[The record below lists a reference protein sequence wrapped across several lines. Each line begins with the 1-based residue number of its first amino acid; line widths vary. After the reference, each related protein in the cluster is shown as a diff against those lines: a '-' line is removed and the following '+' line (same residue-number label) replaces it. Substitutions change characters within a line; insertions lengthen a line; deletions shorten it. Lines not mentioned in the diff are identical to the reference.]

1 MTPQRFD
8 ISEAY
13 KWWDVLRDGNQ
24 LTEIRLISNDGKTAS
39 GIFDNIDEIV
49 KAIVPYTNDWNIYYT
64 INRLPDDV
72 KGLPQYNK
80 IIVRPKQTCNDNMM
94 IARDYVCIDLD
105 SRRLSGTNATDEQVE
120 FTKKKANEVYQY
132 LVNVGF
138 NPPTVVFSSSGVHL
152 YLKCAMQNN
161 EKNTKLVKRFLQA
174 LSMMFTD
181 EHTDVDEK
189 VFNCAR
195 IMRLPSTYSCKGN
208 TMDASRPQR
217 LCKFVKINE
226 NKIND
231 VAYFEKVA
239 ALYPEEEARPSSQN
253 NYSLESFDLDAFI
266 EKHNIP
272 VTKKVEVADGTRYY
286 LEHCL
291 FNDQHKGHDA
301 ILFKHKNGAVAYFCY
316 HNSCSGNDWRKVREM
331 YEPDAYTRKSTY
343 QPHRSFRPIRQE
355 IVPKELQETEESK
368 GNVWQCLSEI
378 EDEDRSKIIS
388 IPSGI
393 TQYDKECCGFDKPSL
408 SVWSGNNG
416 CVDCDT
422 EYFNGKRWVKISDY
436 KDGDMVLQ
444 YNADGTASLVKPLK
458 YHKYRCDSLTLM
470 TNATNSINQC
480 LSDEHNVIYITS
492 KGNLH
497 KQNFSQFKSAGGRQ
511 CWIIPYF
518 RYSGS
523 GIDWTDNEIK
533 LALAVSAEGHLFEH
547 RLNKKRRVRVNLK
560 HKYKKDELEY
570 LLNACGIEYEKKK
583 YCPRDLAFD
592 TYLFYWDKAFKLFP
606 LDWYNMSEAQLELV
620 KSNITIW
627 DGRVSEGRGGTYS
640 TTKKHNADFVQF
652 CATSLG
658 YRCSISEDNRE
669 DRKNTLYSLH
679 FSKNKSMIRC
689 YKGGFKFSYYKTLD
703 GYKYCFSVPSG
714 MLVLRRNNAINIT
727 GNSAKSTLL
736 NQIALNAVNQ
746 GFKVAIYSGELRGK
760 KMKRWLLYQAAG
772 KQYNKKSIYNEYDY
786 FTPTPVKDKIVSW
799 LDGKLYNYNTR
810 YSHNIEQVCLEVEK
824 LVKEQ
829 QIDMLIMDNLSC
841 LDIQELDGAINEQQ
855 KAAIKMLLRLTDNL
869 ELATHLVVHPKK
881 AETYLRKNDVSGAK
895 TLTDLADCVF
905 FVHRWNQDTQKA
917 AKEFMIDS
925 VYYDLCDSGAT
936 NLVEVI
942 KHREFGEAEGHIYKL
957 YFEPE
962 SRRLKNSIAE
972 HIHYGWEDN
981 PTQIDFDYSSND
993 AINAFESHQDVDN
1006 EQLDSFEDLLKSPF

>member
-8 ISEAY
+8 IAEAY

-24 LTEIRLISNDGKTAS
+24 LTEIRLLANDGRTAS

-49 KAIVPYTNDWNIYYT
+49 KAIVPYTNDWNVYYT

-72 KGLPQYNK
+72 RGLPQYNK

-152 YLKCAMQNN
+152 YLRCAMQNN

-181 EHTDVDEK
+181 EHTEVDEK

-217 LCKFVKINE
+217 LCKFVKISD
-226 NKIND
+226 NKVND

-253 NYSLESFDLDAFI
+253 NYSMESFDLDAFI

-301 ILFKHKNGAVAYFCY
+301 ILFKHRNGAVAYFCF

-355 IVPKELQETEESK
+355 VAPKELQEKEESK

-378 EDEDRSKIIS
+378 EDEDRSKIVS

-416 CVDCDT
+416 
-422 EYFNGKRWVKISDY
+422 
-436 KDGDMVLQ
+436 
-444 YNADGTASLVKPLK
+444 
-458 YHKYRCDSLTLM
+458 
-470 TNATNSINQC
+470 
-480 LSDEHNVIYITS
+480 
-492 KGNLH
+492 
-497 KQNFSQFKSAGGRQ
+497 
-511 CWIIPYF
+511 
-518 RYSGS
+518 
-523 GIDWTDNEIK
+523 
-533 LALAVSAEGHLFEH
+533 
-547 RLNKKRRVRVNLK
+547 
-560 HKYKKDELEY
+560 
-570 LLNACGIEYEKKK
+570 
-583 YCPRDLAFD
+583 
-592 TYLFYWDKAFKLFP
+592 
-606 LDWYNMSEAQLELV
+606 
-620 KSNITIW
+620 
-627 DGRVSEGRGGTYS
+627 
-640 TTKKHNADFVQF
+640 
-652 CATSLG
+652 
-658 YRCSISEDNRE
+658 
-669 DRKNTLYSLH
+669 
-679 FSKNKSMIRC
+679 
-689 YKGGFKFSYYKTLD
+689 
-703 GYKYCFSVPSG
+703 
-714 MLVLRRNNAINIT
+714 
-727 GNSAKSTLL
+727 SAKSTLL

-772 KQYNKKSIYNEYDY
+772 KQYNKKSTYNEYDY

-799 LDGKLYNYNTR
+799 LEGKLYNYNTR
-810 YSHNIEQVCLEVEK
+810 YSHDIEQVCLEVEK
-824 LVKEQ
+824 LVKEH

-869 ELATHLVVHPKK
+869 ELATHVVVHPKK
-881 AETYLRKNDVSGAK
+881 CETYLRKNDVSGAK

-917 AKEFMIDS
+917 AKEFMTDS
-925 VYYDLCDSGAT
+925 VYYDLCNSGTT
-936 NLVEVI
+936 NVVEVI

-972 HIHYGWEDN
+972 HIHYGWEEQPVQADISYDSMSEIEDM
-981 PTQIDFDYSSND
+981 PDFEEYGGN
-993 AINAFESHQDVDN
+993 F
-1006 EQLDSFEDLLKSPF
+1006 

>member
-1 MTPQRFD
+1 MDTYGNTRMNRFD
-8 ISEAY
+8 IAEAY

-24 LTEIRLISNDGKTAS
+24 LTEIRLLANDGRTAS

-72 KGLPQYNK
+72 RGLPQYNK

-181 EHTDVDEK
+181 EHTEVDEK

-217 LCKFVKINE
+217 LCKFVKISD
-226 NKIND
+226 NKVND
-231 VAYFEKVA
+231 IAYFEKVA

-253 NYSLESFDLDAFI
+253 NYSMESFDLDAFI

-301 ILFKHKNGAVAYFCY
+301 ILFKHRNGAVAYFCF

-355 IVPKELQETEESK
+355 IAPKELQEKEESK

-378 EDEDRSKIIS
+378 EDEDRSKIVS

-416 CVDCDT
+416 
-422 EYFNGKRWVKISDY
+422 
-436 KDGDMVLQ
+436 
-444 YNADGTASLVKPLK
+444 
-458 YHKYRCDSLTLM
+458 
-470 TNATNSINQC
+470 
-480 LSDEHNVIYITS
+480 
-492 KGNLH
+492 
-497 KQNFSQFKSAGGRQ
+497 
-511 CWIIPYF
+511 
-518 RYSGS
+518 
-523 GIDWTDNEIK
+523 
-533 LALAVSAEGHLFEH
+533 
-547 RLNKKRRVRVNLK
+547 
-560 HKYKKDELEY
+560 
-570 LLNACGIEYEKKK
+570 
-583 YCPRDLAFD
+583 
-592 TYLFYWDKAFKLFP
+592 
-606 LDWYNMSEAQLELV
+606 
-620 KSNITIW
+620 
-627 DGRVSEGRGGTYS
+627 
-640 TTKKHNADFVQF
+640 
-652 CATSLG
+652 
-658 YRCSISEDNRE
+658 
-669 DRKNTLYSLH
+669 
-679 FSKNKSMIRC
+679 
-689 YKGGFKFSYYKTLD
+689 
-703 GYKYCFSVPSG
+703 
-714 MLVLRRNNAINIT
+714 
-727 GNSAKSTLL
+727 SAKSTLL

-772 KQYNKKSIYNEYDY
+772 KQYNKKSAYNEYDY

-799 LDGKLYNYNTR
+799 LEGKLYNYNTR

-824 LVKEQ
+824 LVKEH

-869 ELATHLVVHPKK
+869 ELATHVVVHPKK
-881 AETYLRKNDVSGAK
+881 CETYLRKNDVSGAK

-917 AKEFMIDS
+917 AKEFMTDS
-925 VYYDLCDSGAT
+925 VYYDLCNSGTT
-936 NLVEVI
+936 NVVEVI

-972 HIHYGWEDN
+972 HIHYGWEEQPVQADLSYDSMSEIGDM
-981 PTQIDFDYSSND
+981 PDFEEYGGN
-993 AINAFESHQDVDN
+993 F
-1006 EQLDSFEDLLKSPF
+1006 

>member
-1 MTPQRFD
+1 MNRFD
-8 ISEAY
+8 IAEAY

-24 LTEIRLISNDGKTAS
+24 LTEIRLLANDGRTAS

-72 KGLPQYNK
+72 RGLPQYNK

-181 EHTDVDEK
+181 EHTEVDEK

-217 LCKFVKINE
+217 LCKFVKISD
-226 NKIND
+226 NKVND
-231 VAYFEKVA
+231 IAYFEKVA

-253 NYSLESFDLDAFI
+253 NYSMESFDLDAFI

-301 ILFKHKNGAVAYFCY
+301 ILFKHRNGAVAYFCF

-355 IVPKELQETEESK
+355 IAPKELQEKEESK

-378 EDEDRSKIIS
+378 EDEDRSKIVS

-416 CVDCDT
+416 
-422 EYFNGKRWVKISDY
+422 
-436 KDGDMVLQ
+436 
-444 YNADGTASLVKPLK
+444 
-458 YHKYRCDSLTLM
+458 
-470 TNATNSINQC
+470 
-480 LSDEHNVIYITS
+480 
-492 KGNLH
+492 
-497 KQNFSQFKSAGGRQ
+497 
-511 CWIIPYF
+511 
-518 RYSGS
+518 
-523 GIDWTDNEIK
+523 
-533 LALAVSAEGHLFEH
+533 
-547 RLNKKRRVRVNLK
+547 
-560 HKYKKDELEY
+560 
-570 LLNACGIEYEKKK
+570 
-583 YCPRDLAFD
+583 
-592 TYLFYWDKAFKLFP
+592 
-606 LDWYNMSEAQLELV
+606 
-620 KSNITIW
+620 
-627 DGRVSEGRGGTYS
+627 
-640 TTKKHNADFVQF
+640 
-652 CATSLG
+652 
-658 YRCSISEDNRE
+658 
-669 DRKNTLYSLH
+669 
-679 FSKNKSMIRC
+679 
-689 YKGGFKFSYYKTLD
+689 
-703 GYKYCFSVPSG
+703 
-714 MLVLRRNNAINIT
+714 
-727 GNSAKSTLL
+727 SAKSTLL

-772 KQYNKKSIYNEYDY
+772 KQYNKKSAYNEYDY

-799 LDGKLYNYNTR
+799 LEGKLYNYNTR

-824 LVKEQ
+824 LVKEH

-869 ELATHLVVHPKK
+869 ELATHVVVHPKK
-881 AETYLRKNDVSGAK
+881 CETYLRKNDVSGAK

-917 AKEFMIDS
+917 AKEFMTDS
-925 VYYDLCDSGAT
+925 VYYDLCNSGTT
-936 NLVEVI
+936 NVVEVI

-972 HIHYGWEDN
+972 HIHYGWEEQPVQADLSYDSMSEIGDM
-981 PTQIDFDYSSND
+981 PDFEEYGGN
-993 AINAFESHQDVDN
+993 F
-1006 EQLDSFEDLLKSPF
+1006 

>member
-8 ISEAY
+8 IAEAY

-24 LTEIRLISNDGKTAS
+24 LTEIRLIANDGRTAS
-39 GIFDNIDEIV
+39 GIFDNIDEII
-49 KAIVPYTNDWNIYYT
+49 KAIMPYTNDWNIYYT

-72 KGLPQYNK
+72 RGLPQYNK

-94 IARDYVCIDLD
+94 VARDYVCIDLD

-120 FTKKKANEVYQY
+120 FTKKKANEVYKY
-132 LVNVGF
+132 LVNAGF
-138 NPPTVVFSSSGVHL
+138 NPPSVVFSSNGVHL
-152 YLKCAMQNN
+152 YLRCAMLNN

-226 NKIND
+226 NKVND

-253 NYSLESFDLDAFI
+253 NYSMESFDLDAFI

-272 VTKKVEVADGTRYY
+272 VTKKVDVADGTRYY

-291 FNDQHKGHDA
+291 FNDQHKGKDA

-331 YEPDAYTRKSTY
+331 YEPDCYTRKSTY

-378 EDEDRSKIIS
+378 EDEDRSKIVS

-393 TQYDKECCGFDKPSL
+393 IQYDKECCGFDKPSL

-416 CVDCDT
+416 
-422 EYFNGKRWVKISDY
+422 
-436 KDGDMVLQ
+436 
-444 YNADGTASLVKPLK
+444 
-458 YHKYRCDSLTLM
+458 
-470 TNATNSINQC
+470 
-480 LSDEHNVIYITS
+480 
-492 KGNLH
+492 
-497 KQNFSQFKSAGGRQ
+497 
-511 CWIIPYF
+511 
-518 RYSGS
+518 
-523 GIDWTDNEIK
+523 
-533 LALAVSAEGHLFEH
+533 
-547 RLNKKRRVRVNLK
+547 
-560 HKYKKDELEY
+560 
-570 LLNACGIEYEKKK
+570 
-583 YCPRDLAFD
+583 
-592 TYLFYWDKAFKLFP
+592 
-606 LDWYNMSEAQLELV
+606 
-620 KSNITIW
+620 
-627 DGRVSEGRGGTYS
+627 
-640 TTKKHNADFVQF
+640 
-652 CATSLG
+652 
-658 YRCSISEDNRE
+658 
-669 DRKNTLYSLH
+669 
-679 FSKNKSMIRC
+679 
-689 YKGGFKFSYYKTLD
+689 
-703 GYKYCFSVPSG
+703 
-714 MLVLRRNNAINIT
+714 
-727 GNSAKSTLL
+727 SAKSTLL

-772 KQYNKKSIYNEYDY
+772 KQYNKKSAYNDYDY
-786 FTPTPVKDKIVSW
+786 FTPTLIKDKIVSW
-799 LDGKLYNYNTR
+799 LDGKLFNYNTR
-810 YSHNIEQVCLEVEK
+810 YSHDIEQVCLEVEK

-855 KAAIKMLLRLTDNL
+855 KAAIKMLLRLTEKL

-881 AETYLRKNDVSGAK
+881 SEMYLRKNDVSGAK
-895 TLTDLADCVF
+895 TLTDLADGVF
-905 FVHRWNQDTQKA
+905 FVHRWNQDTQRA
-917 AKEFMIDS
+917 AKDFMS
-925 VYYDLCDSGAT
+925 EQVYYDLCESGTT
-936 NLVEVI
+936 NVVEVI
-942 KHREFGEAEGHIYKL
+942 KQREFGEAEGHIYKL

-972 HIHYGWEDN
+972 HIHYGWEEEPVQQSLADEFSSIPTEFESY
-981 PTQIDFDYSSND
+981 PTQSDNFDPFGSND
-993 AINAFESHQDVDN
+993 D
-1006 EQLDSFEDLLKSPF
+1006 SPF

>member
-72 KGLPQYNK
+72 RGLPQYNK

-132 LVNVGF
+132 LINVGF
-138 NPPTVVFSSSGVHL
+138 NPPTVVFSSNGVHL
-152 YLKCAMQNN
+152 YLRCTMINN

-208 TMDASRPQR
+208 TMDASRPRR

-239 ALYPEEEARPSSQN
+239 ALYPEEEVRPSSQN
-253 NYSLESFDLDAFI
+253 NYSMESFDLDAFI

-355 IVPKELQETEESK
+355 IVPKELQETEESN
-368 GNVWQCLSEI
+368 GNVWQCLSAI

-416 CVDCDT
+416 
-422 EYFNGKRWVKISDY
+422 
-436 KDGDMVLQ
+436 
-444 YNADGTASLVKPLK
+444 
-458 YHKYRCDSLTLM
+458 
-470 TNATNSINQC
+470 
-480 LSDEHNVIYITS
+480 
-492 KGNLH
+492 
-497 KQNFSQFKSAGGRQ
+497 
-511 CWIIPYF
+511 
-518 RYSGS
+518 
-523 GIDWTDNEIK
+523 
-533 LALAVSAEGHLFEH
+533 
-547 RLNKKRRVRVNLK
+547 
-560 HKYKKDELEY
+560 
-570 LLNACGIEYEKKK
+570 
-583 YCPRDLAFD
+583 
-592 TYLFYWDKAFKLFP
+592 
-606 LDWYNMSEAQLELV
+606 
-620 KSNITIW
+620 
-627 DGRVSEGRGGTYS
+627 
-640 TTKKHNADFVQF
+640 
-652 CATSLG
+652 
-658 YRCSISEDNRE
+658 
-669 DRKNTLYSLH
+669 
-679 FSKNKSMIRC
+679 
-689 YKGGFKFSYYKTLD
+689 
-703 GYKYCFSVPSG
+703 
-714 MLVLRRNNAINIT
+714 
-727 GNSAKSTLL
+727 SAKSTLL

-993 AINAFESHQDVDN
+993 AINAFESQQDVDN

>member
-1 MTPQRFD
+1 MIPQRFD
-8 ISEAY
+8 IAEAY

-301 ILFKHKNGAVAYFCY
+301 ILFKHRNGAVAYFCF

-343 QPHRSFRPIRQE
+343 QPHRSFRPIKQE
-355 IVPKELQETEESK
+355 IVPKELQEKEESK

-378 EDEDRSKIIS
+378 EDEDRSKIVS

-416 CVDCDT
+416 
-422 EYFNGKRWVKISDY
+422 S
-436 KDGDMVLQ
+436 
-444 YNADGTASLVKPLK
+444 S
-458 YHKYRCDSLTLM
+458 
-470 TNATNSINQC
+470 
-480 LSDEHNVIYITS
+480 
-492 KGNLH
+492 
-497 KQNFSQFKSAGGRQ
+497 
-511 CWIIPYF
+511 
-518 RYSGS
+518 
-523 GIDWTDNEIK
+523 
-533 LALAVSAEGHLFEH
+533 
-547 RLNKKRRVRVNLK
+547 
-560 HKYKKDELEY
+560 
-570 LLNACGIEYEKKK
+570 
-583 YCPRDLAFD
+583 
-592 TYLFYWDKAFKLFP
+592 
-606 LDWYNMSEAQLELV
+606 
-620 KSNITIW
+620 
-627 DGRVSEGRGGTYS
+627 
-640 TTKKHNADFVQF
+640 
-652 CATSLG
+652 
-658 YRCSISEDNRE
+658 
-669 DRKNTLYSLH
+669 
-679 FSKNKSMIRC
+679 
-689 YKGGFKFSYYKTLD
+689 
-703 GYKYCFSVPSG
+703 
-714 MLVLRRNNAINIT
+714 
-727 GNSAKSTLL
+727 KSTLL

-772 KQYNKKSIYNEYDY
+772 KQYNKKSIYNEFDY
-786 FTPTPVKDKIVSW
+786 FTPTPIKDKIVSW

-881 AETYLRKNDVSGAK
+881 SENYLRKNDVSGAK

-917 AKEFMIDS
+917 AKEFMTDS

-993 AINAFESHQDVDN
+993 AINAFESHQDIDN

>member
-1 MTPQRFD
+1 MDTFGNTRMNRFD
-8 ISEAY
+8 IAEAY
-13 KWWDVLRDGNQ
+13 KWWDILRDGNQ
-24 LTEIRLISNDGKTAS
+24 LTEIRLLANDGRTAS

-49 KAIVPYTNDWNIYYT
+49 KAIAPYTNDWNIYYT

-72 KGLPQYNK
+72 RGLPQYNK

-94 IARDYVCIDLD
+94 VARDYVCIDLD

-138 NPPTVVFSSSGVHL
+138 NPPTVVFSSNGVHM
-152 YLKCAMQNN
+152 YLRCAMLNN
-161 EKNTKLVKRFLQA
+161 EKNTALVKRFLQA
-174 LSMMFTD
+174 LSMIFTD

-208 TMDASRPQR
+208 TSDASRPQR

-226 NKIND
+226 NKVND
-231 VAYFEKVA
+231 IAYFEKVA
-239 ALYPEEEARPSSQN
+239 ALYPEEEVRPSSQN
-253 NYSLESFDLDAFI
+253 NYSMESFDLDAFI

-301 ILFKHKNGAVAYFCY
+301 ILFKHRNGAVAYFCY

-355 IVPKELQETEESK
+355 ITPKELQEKEESK

-416 CVDCDT
+416 
-422 EYFNGKRWVKISDY
+422 
-436 KDGDMVLQ
+436 
-444 YNADGTASLVKPLK
+444 
-458 YHKYRCDSLTLM
+458 
-470 TNATNSINQC
+470 
-480 LSDEHNVIYITS
+480 
-492 KGNLH
+492 
-497 KQNFSQFKSAGGRQ
+497 
-511 CWIIPYF
+511 
-518 RYSGS
+518 
-523 GIDWTDNEIK
+523 
-533 LALAVSAEGHLFEH
+533 
-547 RLNKKRRVRVNLK
+547 
-560 HKYKKDELEY
+560 
-570 LLNACGIEYEKKK
+570 
-583 YCPRDLAFD
+583 
-592 TYLFYWDKAFKLFP
+592 
-606 LDWYNMSEAQLELV
+606 
-620 KSNITIW
+620 
-627 DGRVSEGRGGTYS
+627 
-640 TTKKHNADFVQF
+640 
-652 CATSLG
+652 
-658 YRCSISEDNRE
+658 
-669 DRKNTLYSLH
+669 
-679 FSKNKSMIRC
+679 
-689 YKGGFKFSYYKTLD
+689 
-703 GYKYCFSVPSG
+703 
-714 MLVLRRNNAINIT
+714 
-727 GNSAKSTLL
+727 SAKSTLL

-772 KQYNKKSIYNEYDY
+772 KQYNKKSTYNEYDY
-786 FTPTPVKDKIVSW
+786 FTPTHIKDNIVSW
-799 LDGKLYNYNTR
+799 LEGKLYNYNTR

-824 LVKEQ
+824 LVKEH

-869 ELATHLVVHPKK
+869 ELATHVVVHPKK
-881 AETYLRKNDVSGAK
+881 CETYLRKNDVSGAK

-917 AKEFMIDS
+917 AKEFMTDS
-925 VYYDLCDSGAT
+925 VYYDLCDSGTT
-936 NLVEVI
+936 NVVEVI

-972 HIHYGWEDN
+972 HIHYGWEEVGVQSEIEYSETPSSTTLSALSEIND
-981 PTQIDFDYSSND
+981 TIGDFDD
-993 AINAFESHQDVDN
+993 
-1006 EQLDSFEDLLKSPF
+1006 DLPY

>member
-1 MTPQRFD
+1 MSRFD
-8 ISEAY
+8 IAEAY

-24 LTEIRLISNDGKTAS
+24 LTEIRLIANDGRTAS
-39 GIFDNIDEIV
+39 GIFDSIDEIV
-49 KAIVPYTNDWNIYYT
+49 KAIAPYTNDWNIYYT

-72 KGLPQYNK
+72 RGLPQYNK

-94 IARDYVCIDLD
+94 VARDYVCIDLD

-120 FTKKKANEVYQY
+120 FTKKKANDVYQY

-152 YLKCAMQNN
+152 YLRCAMLNN

-226 NKIND
+226 NKVND

-253 NYSLESFDLDAFI
+253 NYSMESFDLDAFI

-272 VTKKVEVADGTRYY
+272 VTKKVDVADGTRYY

-291 FNDQHKGHDA
+291 FNDQHKGKDA

-331 YEPDAYTRKSTY
+331 YEPDCYTRKSTI

-378 EDEDRSKIIS
+378 EDEDRSKIVS

-416 CVDCDT
+416 
-422 EYFNGKRWVKISDY
+422 
-436 KDGDMVLQ
+436 
-444 YNADGTASLVKPLK
+444 
-458 YHKYRCDSLTLM
+458 
-470 TNATNSINQC
+470 
-480 LSDEHNVIYITS
+480 
-492 KGNLH
+492 
-497 KQNFSQFKSAGGRQ
+497 
-511 CWIIPYF
+511 
-518 RYSGS
+518 
-523 GIDWTDNEIK
+523 
-533 LALAVSAEGHLFEH
+533 
-547 RLNKKRRVRVNLK
+547 
-560 HKYKKDELEY
+560 
-570 LLNACGIEYEKKK
+570 
-583 YCPRDLAFD
+583 
-592 TYLFYWDKAFKLFP
+592 
-606 LDWYNMSEAQLELV
+606 
-620 KSNITIW
+620 
-627 DGRVSEGRGGTYS
+627 
-640 TTKKHNADFVQF
+640 
-652 CATSLG
+652 
-658 YRCSISEDNRE
+658 
-669 DRKNTLYSLH
+669 
-679 FSKNKSMIRC
+679 
-689 YKGGFKFSYYKTLD
+689 
-703 GYKYCFSVPSG
+703 
-714 MLVLRRNNAINIT
+714 
-727 GNSAKSTLL
+727 SAKSTLL

-746 GFKVAIYSGELRGK
+746 GFRVAIYSGELRGK

-772 KQYNKKSIYNEYDY
+772 KQYNKKSTYNDYDY
-786 FTPTPVKDKIVSW
+786 FTPTIVKDKIVSW
-799 LDGKLYNYNTR
+799 LDGKLFNYNTR
-810 YSHNIEQVCLEVEK
+810 YSHDIEQVCLEVEK

-855 KAAIKMLLRLTDNL
+855 KAAIKMLLRLTEKL

-917 AKEFMIDS
+917 AKEFMS
-925 VYYDLCDSGAT
+925 ESLYYDLCDSGTT
-936 NLVEVI
+936 NVVEVI
-942 KHREFGEAEGHIYKL
+942 KQREFGEAEGHIYKL

-972 HIHYGWEDN
+972 HIHYNWED
-981 PTQIDFDYSSND
+981 PTTETPLPTTEDEFAVND
-993 AINAFESHQDVDN
+993 FES
-1006 EQLDSFEDLLKSPF
+1006 SPFGDDDGDMPW

>member
-1 MTPQRFD
+1 MDTYGNTRMNRFD
-8 ISEAY
+8 IAEAY

-152 YLKCAMQNN
+152 YLRCAMQNN

-239 ALYPEEEARPSSQN
+239 ALYPEEEVRPSSQN
-253 NYSLESFDLDAFI
+253 NYSMESFDLDAFI

-416 CVDCDT
+416 
-422 EYFNGKRWVKISDY
+422 
-436 KDGDMVLQ
+436 
-444 YNADGTASLVKPLK
+444 
-458 YHKYRCDSLTLM
+458 
-470 TNATNSINQC
+470 
-480 LSDEHNVIYITS
+480 
-492 KGNLH
+492 
-497 KQNFSQFKSAGGRQ
+497 
-511 CWIIPYF
+511 
-518 RYSGS
+518 
-523 GIDWTDNEIK
+523 
-533 LALAVSAEGHLFEH
+533 
-547 RLNKKRRVRVNLK
+547 
-560 HKYKKDELEY
+560 
-570 LLNACGIEYEKKK
+570 
-583 YCPRDLAFD
+583 
-592 TYLFYWDKAFKLFP
+592 
-606 LDWYNMSEAQLELV
+606 
-620 KSNITIW
+620 
-627 DGRVSEGRGGTYS
+627 
-640 TTKKHNADFVQF
+640 
-652 CATSLG
+652 
-658 YRCSISEDNRE
+658 
-669 DRKNTLYSLH
+669 
-679 FSKNKSMIRC
+679 
-689 YKGGFKFSYYKTLD
+689 
-703 GYKYCFSVPSG
+703 
-714 MLVLRRNNAINIT
+714 
-727 GNSAKSTLL
+727 SAKSTLL

-881 AETYLRKNDVSGAK
+881 SETYLRKNDVSGAK

-993 AINAFESHQDVDN
+993 AINAFESQQDVDN

>member
-1 MTPQRFD
+1 MIPQRFD
-8 ISEAY
+8 IAEAY

-301 ILFKHKNGAVAYFCY
+301 ILFKHRNGAVAYFCF

-343 QPHRSFRPIRQE
+343 QPHRSFRPIKQE
-355 IVPKELQETEESK
+355 IVPKELQEKEESK

-378 EDEDRSKIIS
+378 EDEDRSKIVS

-416 CVDCDT
+416 
-422 EYFNGKRWVKISDY
+422 S
-436 KDGDMVLQ
+436 
-444 YNADGTASLVKPLK
+444 S
-458 YHKYRCDSLTLM
+458 
-470 TNATNSINQC
+470 
-480 LSDEHNVIYITS
+480 
-492 KGNLH
+492 
-497 KQNFSQFKSAGGRQ
+497 
-511 CWIIPYF
+511 
-518 RYSGS
+518 
-523 GIDWTDNEIK
+523 
-533 LALAVSAEGHLFEH
+533 
-547 RLNKKRRVRVNLK
+547 
-560 HKYKKDELEY
+560 
-570 LLNACGIEYEKKK
+570 
-583 YCPRDLAFD
+583 
-592 TYLFYWDKAFKLFP
+592 
-606 LDWYNMSEAQLELV
+606 
-620 KSNITIW
+620 
-627 DGRVSEGRGGTYS
+627 
-640 TTKKHNADFVQF
+640 
-652 CATSLG
+652 
-658 YRCSISEDNRE
+658 
-669 DRKNTLYSLH
+669 
-679 FSKNKSMIRC
+679 
-689 YKGGFKFSYYKTLD
+689 
-703 GYKYCFSVPSG
+703 
-714 MLVLRRNNAINIT
+714 
-727 GNSAKSTLL
+727 KSTLL

-772 KQYNKKSIYNEYDY
+772 KQYNKKSSYNEYDY
-786 FTPTPVKDKIVSW
+786 FTPTLVKDKIVSW

-810 YSHNIEQVCLEVEK
+810 YSHDIEQVCLEVEK

-881 AETYLRKNDVSGAK
+881 SETYLRKNDVSGAK

-917 AKEFMIDS
+917 AKEFMTDS

-993 AINAFESHQDVDN
+993 AINAFESHQDIDN

>member
-1 MTPQRFD
+1 MNRFD
-8 ISEAY
+8 IAEAY

-24 LTEIRLISNDGKTAS
+24 LTEIRLIANDGKTAS
-39 GIFDNIDEIV
+39 GIFDSIDEIV
-49 KAIVPYTNDWNIYYT
+49 KAVAPYTNDWNIYYT

-72 KGLPQYNK
+72 RGLPQYNK

-94 IARDYVCIDLD
+94 VARDYVCIDLD

-152 YLKCAMQNN
+152 YLRCAMLNN

-195 IMRLPSTYSCKGN
+195 VMRLPSTYSCKGN

-226 NKIND
+226 NKVND

-253 NYSLESFDLDAFI
+253 NYSMESFDLDAFI

-272 VTKKVEVADGTRYY
+272 VTKKVDVADGTRYY

-291 FNDQHKGHDA
+291 FNDQHRGKDA

-331 YEPDAYTRKSTY
+331 YEPDCYTRKSTI
-343 QPHRSFRPIRQE
+343 QPHRSFRPIRQA

-378 EDEDRSKIIS
+378 EDEDRSKIVS

-393 TQYDKECCGFDKPSL
+393 IQYDKECCGFDKPSL

-416 CVDCDT
+416 
-422 EYFNGKRWVKISDY
+422 
-436 KDGDMVLQ
+436 
-444 YNADGTASLVKPLK
+444 
-458 YHKYRCDSLTLM
+458 
-470 TNATNSINQC
+470 
-480 LSDEHNVIYITS
+480 
-492 KGNLH
+492 
-497 KQNFSQFKSAGGRQ
+497 
-511 CWIIPYF
+511 
-518 RYSGS
+518 
-523 GIDWTDNEIK
+523 
-533 LALAVSAEGHLFEH
+533 
-547 RLNKKRRVRVNLK
+547 
-560 HKYKKDELEY
+560 
-570 LLNACGIEYEKKK
+570 
-583 YCPRDLAFD
+583 
-592 TYLFYWDKAFKLFP
+592 
-606 LDWYNMSEAQLELV
+606 
-620 KSNITIW
+620 
-627 DGRVSEGRGGTYS
+627 
-640 TTKKHNADFVQF
+640 
-652 CATSLG
+652 
-658 YRCSISEDNRE
+658 
-669 DRKNTLYSLH
+669 
-679 FSKNKSMIRC
+679 
-689 YKGGFKFSYYKTLD
+689 
-703 GYKYCFSVPSG
+703 
-714 MLVLRRNNAINIT
+714 
-727 GNSAKSTLL
+727 SAKSTLL

-772 KQYNKKSIYNEYDY
+772 KQYNKKSAYNDYDY
-786 FTPTPVKDKIVSW
+786 FTPTLIKDKIVSW
-799 LDGKLYNYNTR
+799 LDGKLFNYNTR
-810 YSHNIEQVCLEVEK
+810 YSHDIEQVCLEVEK

-855 KAAIKMLLRLTDNL
+855 KAAIKMLLRLTEKL

-881 AETYLRKNDVSGAK
+881 SEMYLRKNDVSGAK
-895 TLTDLADCVF
+895 TLTDLADGVF
-905 FVHRWNQDTQKA
+905 FVHRWNQDTQRA
-917 AKEFMIDS
+917 AKDFMS
-925 VYYDLCDSGAT
+925 EQVYYDLCESGTT
-936 NLVEVI
+936 NVVEVI
-942 KHREFGEAEGHIYKL
+942 KQREFGEAEGHIYKL

-972 HIHYGWEDN
+972 HIHYGWEEEPIQQSLTDEFSSI
-981 PTQIDFDYSSND
+981 PTEFEGYAPQSDDFDPFGS
-993 AINAFESHQDVDN
+993 
-1006 EQLDSFEDLLKSPF
+1006 EDDSPF

>member
-416 CVDCDT
+416 
-422 EYFNGKRWVKISDY
+422 
-436 KDGDMVLQ
+436 
-444 YNADGTASLVKPLK
+444 
-458 YHKYRCDSLTLM
+458 
-470 TNATNSINQC
+470 
-480 LSDEHNVIYITS
+480 
-492 KGNLH
+492 
-497 KQNFSQFKSAGGRQ
+497 
-511 CWIIPYF
+511 
-518 RYSGS
+518 
-523 GIDWTDNEIK
+523 
-533 LALAVSAEGHLFEH
+533 
-547 RLNKKRRVRVNLK
+547 
-560 HKYKKDELEY
+560 
-570 LLNACGIEYEKKK
+570 
-583 YCPRDLAFD
+583 
-592 TYLFYWDKAFKLFP
+592 
-606 LDWYNMSEAQLELV
+606 
-620 KSNITIW
+620 
-627 DGRVSEGRGGTYS
+627 
-640 TTKKHNADFVQF
+640 
-652 CATSLG
+652 
-658 YRCSISEDNRE
+658 
-669 DRKNTLYSLH
+669 
-679 FSKNKSMIRC
+679 
-689 YKGGFKFSYYKTLD
+689 
-703 GYKYCFSVPSG
+703 
-714 MLVLRRNNAINIT
+714 
-727 GNSAKSTLL
+727 SAKSTLL

-993 AINAFESHQDVDN
+993 AINAFETQQDVDN